1 MGLAF
6 SVIIATDTHSTNAM
20 IIAVGNIRA
29 LNVTLDLHYCSV
41 KDSRVSKLINFVY
54 DTRSY
59 ATFYV
64 FTAV

>member
-1 MGLAF
+1 
-6 SVIIATDTHSTNAM
+6 M